1 MPRDYHRAR
10 ADILEA
16 MPGTVPDLAKRSG
29 YARGTVK
36 RWIAELRKGRPAER
50 GAHIGEWLEQ
60 EGRGAVAVAVW
71 HAGPGSHKHRRR
83 KGKASSATKYARA
96 VAEHGLPLLAAKAAN
111 QYHAR
116 QRRAGRADPLLAPFL
131 IKPCQNETT

>member
-1 MPRDYHRAR
+1 MTTAARGPTFSRPCRAPCRTWPSGAATR
-10 ADILEA
+10 AAPSSGGL
-16 MPGTVPDLAKRSG
+16 RS
-29 YARGTVK
+29 YAR
-36 RWIAELRKGRPAER
+36 AER

-71 HAGPGSHKHRRR
+71 HAGPGPHKHRRR

>member
-16 MPGTVPDLAKRSG
+16 MPGTVLDLANRSG

-36 RWIAELRKGRPAER
+36 RWIAELRQGGVAER
-50 GAHIGEWLEQ
+50 GAHIGGWLEQ

-71 HAGPGSHKHRRR
+71 HAGPGEHAPRQP
-83 KGKASSATKYARA
+83 KGNASSATKYAKA
-96 VAEHGLPLLAAKAAN
+96 VAAHGLPLLAARAAN
-111 QYHAR
+111 QYHVR
-116 QRRAGRADPLLAPFL
+116 QRRAGRVDPLLAPFL
-131 IKPCQNETT
+131 AKPCQNETT